1 MDDRPIV
8 RCILRHG
15 ADVLS
20 VRRPDSDRW
29 DVVSASVDPETSPTA
44 VAHDAVAALGFPDAT
59 EIVRSADPIVVDADG
74 TARFCVYPFL
84 FDCEPTVRNAAGD
97 DAVWI
102 QPPELLDRDTVTGLW
117 ETYLAVAPTVRTV
130 REDTTHG
137 SAYVS
142 IRALEVLRDR
152 AAVAARDDDDYDAV
166 VTVARDL
173 RDARPS
179 MGVVA
184 NRINRVLATADRTAA
199 AVATHASE
207 ACDRAVAADT
217 EAAERVADLL
227 GERVLTLSRSGTV
240 RDAIRI
246 AGPERVYV
254 AEARPAR
261 EGIALAEALTEDTAV
276 TLCVDAA
283 VAHVVT
289 TEAVDTVLVGAD
301 TVTGDAVV
309 NKVGTHLAAL
319 TADRCPDVSCYAV
332 CARDKIVAG
341 SSTDI
346 DLEAGSAAAVYDG
359 DEPIDVVNPTF
370 EATPTALFSAIV
382 TDDGVL
388 TGQDV
393 ERIAD
398 DHAALA
404 EWDR

>member
-217 EAAERVADLL
+217 EAANASP
-227 GERVLTLSRSGTV
+227 TCSASASSRC
-240 RDAIRI
+240 RA
-246 AGPERVYV
+246 PERFGMQSESP
-254 AEARPAR
+254 APNACTSPRPDLRARASHSPK
-261 EGIALAEALTEDTAV
+261 
-276 TLCVDAA
+276 
-283 VAHVVT
+283 H
-289 TEAVDTVLVGAD
+289 
-301 TVTGDAVV
+301 
-309 NKVGTHLAAL
+309 
-319 TADRCPDVSCYAV
+319 SQ
-332 CARDKIVAG
+332 KIR
-341 SSTDI
+341 
-346 DLEAGSAAAVYDG
+346 
-359 DEPIDVVNPTF
+359 P
-370 EATPTALFSAIV
+370 
-382 TDDGVL
+382 
-388 TGQDV
+388 
-393 ERIAD
+393 
-398 DHAALA
+398 
-404 EWDR
+404 